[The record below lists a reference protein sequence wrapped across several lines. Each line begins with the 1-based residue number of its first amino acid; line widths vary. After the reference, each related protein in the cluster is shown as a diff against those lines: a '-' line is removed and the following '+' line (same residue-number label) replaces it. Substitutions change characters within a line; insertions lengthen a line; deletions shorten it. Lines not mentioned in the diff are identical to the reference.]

1 MVKWWKSS
9 HAMWLKDILRPLKR
23 RFLEVMGIS
32 LFANIMALVVP
43 IFTLQVYDRVVQH
56 NGMNTLYALLSGVI
70 IALGF
75 DFVLRQARSRLLQHT
90 AIHIDARLGRLL
102 YEKLASLPL
111 KTLEGRP
118 SSYWQSLFADASL
131 IRNVFSGPTAILVAD
146 FPFVIIFI
154 GVIMVIAWP
163 VAWVIG
169 LSFLLFAALTW
180 FSSHVQDVATAK
192 ERHKSLHREGMMTE
206 LILGRAT
213 VKALMIDRVAKPDWE
228 NAHAHSIMQAYDR
241 GSKTDSFIAMG
252 QSLAMFTTVMMVS
265 AGAVAIMDRDMTI
278 GSLIAANMLSGR
290 IIGPMNQLL
299 TNWKNY
305 AACKQAIH
313 RLDRLFL
320 LDNERLVPGIER
332 EKPKGK
338 LTVEKLCFHYQD
350 DIPVLNELS
359 FQIQPG
365 EIIGVVGRNGS
376 GKTTLIK
383 CLQGLYN
390 PSGGRILLDDGDLVQ
405 FTRHQLT
412 SWIGY
417 VPQECFLFDGT
428 IRDNII
434 KAWPD
439 ADDESILRAAKL
451 ADADRFITELP
462 NGYSTEIGEAGSRL
476 SGGQRQRLAI
486 ARALLKDPPVL
497 LFDEI
502 SSNLDNET
510 EKLLA
515 QTIRSMGGHRT
526 VVMATH
532 SLVLLSQCHK
542 IIVMDRGKVAVS
554 GPAKDVL
561 DVLTG
566 KAPPASHQNAPQGAS
581 QPRPAGKPV
590 PVSTAKPAKTPP
602 SPDQPKGASA

>member
-1 MVKWWKSS
+1 MVKWWKST
-9 HAMWLKDILRPLKR
+9 HAMWLKDIVKPLKR
-23 RFLEVMGIS
+23 RFMEVMGIS
-32 LFANIMALVVP
+32 LFANILALVVP

-75 DFVLRQARSRLLQHT
+75 EFVLRQARSRLLQHT

-118 SSYWQSLFADASL
+118 SSYWQSLFADANMV
-131 IRNVFSGPTAILVAD
+131 RNVFSGPTAILVAD
-146 FPFVIIFI
+146 FPFVILFI
-154 GVIMVIAWP
+154 IVIMVIAWP

-169 LSFLLFAALTW
+169 VSFLLFAALTW

-192 ERHKSLHREGMMTE
+192 ERHKSLHREGMMSE

-213 VKALMIDRVAKPDWE
+213 VKALMIDRATKPDWE
-228 NAHAHSIMQAYDR
+228 AAHAHSIMQAYDR
-241 GSKTDSFIAMG
+241 GTKTDSFISMG
-252 QSLAMFTTVMMVS
+252 HSLAMFTSVMMVS
-265 AGAVAIMDRDMTI
+265 AGAIAIMERDMTI

-299 TNWKNY
+299 SNWKNY
-305 AACKQAIH
+305 AACGQAVH
-313 RLDRLFL
+313 RLDRLFNL
-320 LDNERLVPGIER
+320 ENERLVAGLER
-332 EKPKGK
+332 EKPKGM
-338 LTVEKLCFHYQD
+338 LSVEKLSFHYQPD
-350 DIPVLNELS
+350 VPVLDELS
-359 FQIQPG
+359 FQIKQG
-365 EIIGVVGRNGS
+365 EIIGLVGRNGS

-383 CLQGLYN
+383 CLQGLYSPTN
-390 PSGGRILLDDGDLVQ
+390 GRILLDDGDITQ
-405 FTRHQLT
+405 FTRRQLT
-412 SWIGY
+412 DWIGY

-428 IRDNII
+428 IRDNIA

-439 ADDESILRAAKL
+439 ATDETILRAAQL

-462 NGYSTEIGEAGSRL
+462 GGYATEIGEAGSRL

-510 EKLLA
+510 EKLLG
-515 QTIRSMGGHRT
+515 QTIRSMAGHRT

-542 IIVMDRGKVAVS
+542 IIVLDRGKIAAS
-554 GPAKDVL
+554 GPSKDVL
-561 DVLTG
+561 DLLTG
-566 KAPPASHQNAPQGAS
+566 KTTPATLKQQAMQAGAGNTAHPAAAQTAQAPDAP
-581 QPRPAGKPV
+581 
-590 PVSTAKPAKTPP
+590 TPP
-602 SPDQPKGASA
+602 SDKGASA